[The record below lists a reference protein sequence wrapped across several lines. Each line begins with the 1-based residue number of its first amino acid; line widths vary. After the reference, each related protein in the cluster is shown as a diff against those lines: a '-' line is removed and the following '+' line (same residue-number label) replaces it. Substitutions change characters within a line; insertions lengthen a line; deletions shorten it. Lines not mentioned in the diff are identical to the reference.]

1 MVSIIDINTRTR
13 YSGKVRPVG
22 GRQGQGGPV
31 DGLSEMPISS
41 NLASQIRAMNSSIR
55 QCVESAPPARP
66 EGGAVSHASSMLQK
80 MRADTALAHED
91 KGDGAPPVGFRSW
104 HDQIEKV
111 RQSMSGMDKIADA
124 DSANSAQGGS
134 EALSDEEG
142 ASLDLEAARALWLSD
157 ESVAFPTTVTAGQS
171 MQKDIA
177 LGRLDAHDQP
187 ADLLGRKIT
196 VNVQGVSFV
205 CRITQDL
212 IDACGHGAALSGILG
227 RAFQKAI
234 RNYALIADGDVID
247 AVVDGSILRIKYLAG
262 ASRPILV
269 SAFSETASAGNLWST
284 EVGIAEAPC
293 AQLRVEA
300 APIDG
305 VLAEFSRSCIS
316 IRRRRFVND
325 NMLSLASQ
333 DPVSSS
339 VSEFSDLASAPTIG
353 DKRAMIQQA
362 AMAMI
367 KKARQTPG
375 SGQ

>member
-1 MVSIIDINTRTR
+1 MSIIDINTRTR